1 VGVGGLRL
9 PEPVAGGLE
18 PFEGSKFG
26 RLGVVDTE
34 VRYGGVVVGRSPQV
48 RDRTDAGAFLVF
60 SEPLPVGTSLTLKI
74 DEKEQP
80 AVVTEVVESADASAA
95 GMRVRFG
102 TAAAKTA
109 PASRPPERA
118 AAPAPAPAPAAAA
131 PAPVAAAPAP
141 APVAAPPP
149 APAAPA
155 PAAVVATPASEPASA
170 PVPVPVGTEGSTGS
184 TGVPSGGDASAQH
197 AADPHAHHDGE
208 HGRRKRRRK

>member
-1 VGVGGLRL
+1 VVRVGVGGLRL

-131 PAPVAAAPAP
+131 PAPVAAPPAP
-141 APVAAPPP
+141 APVA